1 GPAYHFGC
9 WTAMV
14 AEFEQMGIRFKYPE
28 NWRLEREDNDDGWS
42 VSLQSP
48 DTAFMMLYL
57 RQDMPSTEEMASTAL
72 NALREEYPEL
82 EADERMDSLA
92 GVPAIGHDIRF
103 FSFDLTNTCWI
114 RSFYT
119 AQGTVLV
126 LCQFNDL
133 EEEKNEP
140 VLRAICASMEIR

>member
-1 GPAYHFGC
+1 
-9 WTAMV
+9 MV

-28 NWRLEREDNDDGWS
+28 NWRLEREENEEGWS
-42 VSLQSP
+42 VSVQSP
-48 DTAFMMLYL
+48 DTAFLMLCL
-57 RQDMPSTEEMASTAL
+57 REDMPSTDDVAATAL
-72 NALREEYPEL
+72 DALREEYPDL
-82 EADERMDSLA
+82 ESEDCTDSLA
-92 GVPAIGHDIRF
+92 GVPALGHDVRF
-103 FSFDLTNTCWI
+103 FSFDLTNSCWI

-140 VLRAICASMEIR
+140 VLRAICASIEVEDE